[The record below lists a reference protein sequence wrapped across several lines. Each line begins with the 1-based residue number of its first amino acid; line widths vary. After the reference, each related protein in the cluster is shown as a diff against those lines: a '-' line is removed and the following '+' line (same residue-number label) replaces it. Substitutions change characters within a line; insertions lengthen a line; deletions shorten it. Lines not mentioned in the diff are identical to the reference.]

1 MISELRLTASG
12 NVSAVLMMR
21 YIFAHLQTI
30 AEWIVEIDRLRI
42 WLMPRNA
49 IAERAPVSLDV
60 GQVRDER
67 LIGPNRNLDID
78 VGATAVAASLG
89 HLRHFMKDE
98 DLPRLRYHQ

>member
-1 MISELRLTASG
+1 MASG
-12 NVSAVLMMR
+12 NDSTVLMMR
-21 YIFAHLQTI
+21 SIFAHLQTI

-67 LIGPNRNLDID
+67 LKGPNGNLDID
-78 VGATAVAASLG
+78 VGATALVASLG
-89 HLRHFMKDE
+89 HLRHLMKDE
-98 DLPRLRYHQ
+98 ELPRLRYQQ